1 MASRYGR
8 PSLLNRILEQ
18 RSRRIENDDSLHKMY
33 IFFHAVHASLRLR
46 QTKGISDKA
55 PLEVRAVT
63 AGAVKL

>member
-8 PSLLNRILEQ
+8 PSLLNRMFEQ
-18 RSRRIENDDSLHKMY
+18 RSRKIKNDDSLHTMY
-33 IFFHAVHASLRLR
+33 IFFYAIYASLRLR